1 MAAVDPYAPSG
12 VWRLEGRIRRGPV
25 IVALLL
31 AASLLAGA
39 LVAVASPTLLAVAGA
54 AAGLGLAAVV
64 SLVSPRAAVGFV
76 FTASMLGG
84 LTLQTPVGALR
95 MDQAIVLPALSGVL
109 LRWVSDRNRSLV
121 SGGRASPFLAVG
133 LGLYLL
139 ANLVSTL
146 LMAIDVASSLRVVL
160 WLALSFA
167 AYLLTIVVARRF
179 CSVGTLL
186 DDVLVIGTTAS
197 AAALALYGLAG
208 LGLSS
213 FGVQADPYAGQFT
226 AKGTFLEAN
235 LLGSFAAMTAILAT
249 SLLVHTPGH
258 STRRRAGL
266 FLCVGICAT
275 ATYLSFT
282 RAAWLGFTVGGL
294 AVLLLSRPPS
304 GRAGIIVRGGLVLA
318 SAGVLLLA
326 SGLGAPLLDRVLSL
340 FTDSTGT
347 IAYRAAGYAQA
358 LSGIPQHFWIG
369 LGTNSFGQHVLDPT
383 QDYSR
388 AYLGGLMIATL
399 WDVGLVGLAF
409 LLIAFATLARTLL
422 RALASV
428 DDLARSQAVG
438 LSAAFI
444 CALVVYQ
451 STNGFWFAYNW
462 ILIGLAASIPVII
475 TARGDWSAPE
485 TWKVNSVAPRRER
498 VVR

>member
-197 AAALALYGLAG
+197 AAALALYGL
-208 LGLSS
+208 
-213 FGVQADPYAGQFT
+213 
-226 AKGTFLEAN
+226 
-235 LLGSFAAMTAILAT
+235 
-249 SLLVHTPGH
+249 
-258 STRRRAGL
+258 
-266 FLCVGICAT
+266 
-275 ATYLSFT
+275 
-282 RAAWLGFTVGGL
+282 
-294 AVLLLSRPPS
+294 
-304 GRAGIIVRGGLVLA
+304 
-318 SAGVLLLA
+318 
-326 SGLGAPLLDRVLSL
+326 
-340 FTDSTGT
+340 
-347 IAYRAAGYAQA
+347 
-358 LSGIPQHFWIG
+358 
-369 LGTNSFGQHVLDPT
+369 
-383 QDYSR
+383 
-388 AYLGGLMIATL
+388 
-399 WDVGLVGLAF
+399 
-409 LLIAFATLARTLL
+409 
-422 RALASV
+422 
-428 DDLARSQAVG
+428 
-438 LSAAFI
+438 
-444 CALVVYQ
+444 
-451 STNGFWFAYNW
+451 
-462 ILIGLAASIPVII
+462 
-475 TARGDWSAPE
+475 
-485 TWKVNSVAPRRER
+485 
-498 VVR
+498 